1 LAPTRR
7 DSQVAVLQRQR
18 FFFNL
23 GAIGA
28 AVLLIVASLAFG
40 PEAGK
45 GVGLGIGI
53 SGALGSLWFIA
64 GAVHERHFD
73 GHPEV
78 SMMRRSVGLWTLLAA
93 GLTAVAVW
101 EAVQS
106 SVFPPDP
113 AKWLTLANG
122 VLVCTIACAGLVAHE
137 LCSERVVHFL
147 QVTERPSERDG
158 LTDY

>member
-1 LAPTRR
+1 LASNERIHREPL
-7 DSQVAVLQRQR
+7 VQRQR

-40 PEAGK
+40 PQAGK

-53 SGALGSLWFIA
+53 SGALASLWFVA
-64 GAVHERHFD
+64 AAVHDRHFE

-78 SMMRRSVGLWTLLAA
+78 SMLRRSVGLWTLLAA
-93 GLTAVAVW
+93 ALTAVAVW
-101 EAVQS
+101 EAVQAA
-106 SVFPPDP
+106 VFPPDP

-122 VLVCTIACAGLVAHE
+122 VLVSTIACAGLVAHE

-147 QVTERPSERDG
+147 QVAESPGRRDE
-158 LTDY
+158 LADY

>member
-1 LAPTRR
+1 
-7 DSQVAVLQRQR
+7 VQRQR

-28 AVLLIVASLAFG
+28 AVMMIVAAIAFG
-40 PEAGK
+40 PDASR

-53 SGALGSLWFIA
+53 AGALASLWFIA
-64 GAVHERHFD
+64 GAVHERHLD

-78 SMMRRSVGLWTLLAA
+78 GLLHRSVGLWTLLAA
-93 GLTAVAVW
+93 GVSAVAVW

-106 SVFPPDP
+106 AVFPADP

-122 VLVCTIACAGLVAHE
+122 LVVATLGCAGLIAHE

-147 QVTERPSERDG
+147 LVAERPGHLGDERAR
-158 LTDY
+158 

>member
-1 LAPTRR
+1 M
-7 DSQVAVLQRQR
+7 QRQR

-40 PEAGK
+40 PQAGK
-45 GVGLGIGI
+45 AVGLGIGI
-53 SGALGSLWFIA
+53 AGALASLWFIA
-64 GAVHERHFD
+64 EAVHQRHFE

-78 SMMRRSVGLWTLLAA
+78 AVLHRSVGLWTLLAA
-93 GLTAVAVW
+93 ALTAVTVW
-101 EAVQS
+101 EAVQAA
-106 SVFPPDP
+106 VFPPNP

-122 VLVCTIACAGLVAHE
+122 LLVSTIACAGLIAHE

-147 QVTERPSERDG
+147 QVAERPAGRDG
-158 LTDY
+158 LSDY

>member
-1 LAPTRR
+1 M
-7 DSQVAVLQRQR
+7 QRQR

-40 PEAGK
+40 PAAGK
-45 GVGLGIGI
+45 AVGLGIGI
-53 SGALGSLWFIA
+53 AGALGSLWFIA
-64 GAVHERHFD
+64 GAVHERHFE
-73 GHPEV
+73 GHPEI
-78 SMMRRSVGLWTLLAA
+78 SMLRHSVGLWTLLAA
-93 GLTAVAVW
+93 ALTAVAVW
-101 EAVQS
+101 EAVQA

-122 VLVCTIACAGLVAHE
+122 VLVSTLACAGLIAHE

-147 QVTERPSERDG
+147 QVAERPSRRDG
-158 LTDY
+158 LADY